1 MVVREHSRYILLLS
15 LLLLLL
21 LLCFVCFVFSFIYLL
36 FKIQFVRQKIDLV
49 GTQQLGAFYKRI
61 IRYWLL
67 RRLRS

>member
-1 MVVREHSRYILLLS
+1 MVVREHSRYILFLL
-15 LLLLLL
+15 
-21 LLCFVCFVFSFIYLL
+21 CFVFSFIYIL

-49 GTQQLGAFYKRI
+49 GTEQLGAFDKRI

>member
-1 MVVREHSRYILLLS
+1 MVVREHSRYILLL
-15 LLLLLL
+15 LLL
-21 LLCFVCFVFSFIYLL
+21 CFVFSFIYLF

-49 GTQQLGAFYKRI
+49 GTEQLGAFDKRV

>member
-1 MVVREHSRYILLLS
+1 MVVREHSRYILLL
-15 LLLLLL
+15 LLL
-21 LLCFVCFVFSFIYLL
+21 CFVFSFIYLF

-49 GTQQLGAFYKRI
+49 GTEQLGAFDKRI